1 LIDHLSIGV
10 RSLETSTRFY
20 EAVLGAIGYSKMV
33 ERPASVGFGTK
44 YPEFWINARP
54 LMAPVDAQAG
64 SHVCLR
70 ARSPAEVE
78 EFHRRAL
85 ANGGADGGPPGTRH
99 YTKGAVFAT
108 FIVDPDGNRVEAM
121 AILPSVENTGNRAA
135 RRVANDPSEC

>member
-10 RSLETSTRFY
+10 RSLETSTLFY
-20 EAVLGAIGYSKMV
+20 EAVLRAIGYSKMV

-54 LMAPVDAQAG
+54 DMAPIDAHAG

-70 ARSPAEVE
+70 AKSPAEVE

-85 ANGGADGGPPGTRH
+85 ANGGADGGAPGVRH
-99 YTKGAVFAT
+99 YTKGNVFAA

-121 AILPSVENTGNRAA
+121 TILPSAENSG
-135 RRVANDPSEC
+135 